1 MDQQLPN
8 YRREFFRSKHHAW
21 LGVTTL
27 GLGFV
32 LGASLPIFLLGGAAA
47 YALGWIYLPDMAFFK
62 RYVDGQRDAARQ
74 AAAAAELAG
83 FQQKRDALHASLT
96 PRLRA
101 RYNELSEVCHQIEH
115 ATADDAMSHSGTTD
129 PRLSRLDDL
138 MWTYLRLLSLDNSL
152 ERFLEIERR
161 EDVPGRIRDAEAVVG
176 SLGSELESLK
186 KQGAKVATT
195 DAKESLLQSRLEALE
210 VLRKRQARCEEAAT
224 KLALVHSEQERL
236 ESQIKLLRAEAAASK
251 NTSSISARIDTAVEN
266 LDQTNKWLTEINE
279 FKDSV
284 GQIPA
289 TEMRVGYRTR
299 SVPPPIPAQ
308 SERAKQNAPEGGR

>member
-1 MDQQLPN
+1 MDQQPPN

-32 LGASLPIFLLGGAAA
+32 LGASLPVFLLAGAAA

-62 RYVDGQRDAARQ
+62 RYVDGQRDAADQ
-74 AAAAAELAG
+74 AIAAAQLAE
-83 FQQKRDALHASLT
+83 FQQKRDAVFAALT
-96 PRLRA
+96 PRLRS
-101 RYNELSEVCHQIEH
+101 RYSELADVCHQIEN
-115 ATADDAMSHSGTTD
+115 ATADDAMSTSGTAD

-138 MWTYLRLLSLDNSL
+138 MWTFLRLLSLDNSL

-161 EDVPGRIRDAEAVVG
+161 EDLPGRIRDAEAEVG
-176 SLGSELESLK
+176 ALGSEVESLK
-186 KQGAKVATT
+186 KQGAKVATL

-210 VLRKRQARCEEAAT
+210 VLRKRQARGEEAQT
-224 KLALVHSEQERL
+224 KLALVRSEQERL
-236 ESQIKLLRAEAAASK
+236 DSQIKLLRAEAAASK
-251 NTSSISARIDTAVEN
+251 NTSSISARIDAAVEN

-279 FKDSV
+279 FKDAV

-299 SVPPPIPAQ
+299 SVPPVIPSQ
-308 SERAKQNAPEGGR
+308 SERAKQNAPEGRR

>member
-1 MDQQLPN
+1 MDQQPPN

-47 YALGWIYLPDMAFFK
+47 YALGWIYLPDMGFFK

-83 FQQKRDALHASLT
+83 FQLKRDALHASLT

-161 EDVPGRIRDAEAVVG
+161 EDVPGRIRDAETSRDRRLAVSDRDTG
-176 SLGSELESLK
+176 DSSS
-186 KQGAKVATT
+186 GAIAGGIKRRARRRRAQRGGPRAEVRVQVA
-195 DAKESLLQSRLEALE
+195 ALSRLQKGTHAGGRCDRREGRDLSASSRDGKRRLVRCIRE
-210 VLRKRQARCEEAAT
+210 RRLRFD
-224 KLALVHSEQERL
+224 
-236 ESQIKLLRAEAAASK
+236 
-251 NTSSISARIDTAVEN
+251 TS
-266 LDQTNKWLTEINE
+266 LCH
-279 FKDSV
+279 
-284 GQIPA
+284 GQIEPDS
-289 TEMRVGYRTR
+289 EMMFFRSEVAVGE
-299 SVPPPIPAQ
+299 VP
-308 SERAKQNAPEGGR
+308 R